1 IGTRSVRSDL
11 LYQVASAATSDEPYK
26 FMKQQAGMESRR
38 RSNKS
43 LCMAS
48 PLKVHVESL
57 ANRRVNLGSLSSIIA
72 NEGTVTKRVICSR
85 SMIDVNWSA
94 SALTALETASKRRP
108 MHSGPRVS
116 NSESTKLMD
125 VLWQQTSL
133 SANGAILRWARIRF
147 AI

>member
-1 IGTRSVRSDL
+1 
-11 LYQVASAATSDEPYK
+11 
-26 FMKQQAGMESRR
+26 
-38 RSNKS
+38 
-43 LCMAS
+43 MAS

-57 ANRRVNLGSLSSIIA
+57 ANRRVKLGSLSSIMA

-94 SALTALETASKRRP
+94 SALAALETTSKGRP

-116 NSESTKLMD
+116 NIESTKLID

-147 AI
+147 AIAP